1 MVARSQAREGFPSM
15 TGEEPGIGPSGDA
28 GADAAR
34 QIRGSSLLT
43 VGRGISLVVN
53 FIAQVLI
60 VRHLSQEGFGAFA
73 YAVSLV
79 AVGESLVTLGL
90 DRAITR
96 FVPIYEER
104 GQYDRLFGTIV
115 LAAVVVIC
123 LGAALIVSIIGLQG
137 WLAAS
142 VIGDPELVSV
152 LVILIALAPIQ
163 AYDGLLIGMFAVFG
177 NAWAVFV
184 RKHVLGPG
192 LRLAVVALLIALNS
206 DVEFLAAGYVLAGLL
221 AVLLYTGILWRILVR
236 RGLIAHVRAAGIA
249 IPTREVLG
257 FALPLLSSDL
267 VFVVLTASDV
277 VLLEHFHDTNEVA
290 AFRVVHSA
298 AVLNQLVFTSFALLY
313 TPVAARLFARDDR
326 SGINQ
331 LYWRTATWMA
341 VFSFPVFALT
351 FSLAGPVTVTLY
363 GEVYRDSAL
372 YLAIL
377 SLGYYFNVALGF
389 NGLTLKVMGRI
400 RYVVTLNVAT
410 AVANVVLN
418 LLLIPAYGAL
428 GAAIGTASTLILH
441 NILKQAGL
449 RLSTGISIF
458 DRSVLRVYVVLA
470 LAIALLVIL
479 SMLVELNAI
488 GQLAAAGI
496 ATAGVLY
503 LNRDALRIA
512 DTFPA
517 VRRLP
522 FARRLF
528 GP

>member
-1 MVARSQAREGFPSM
+1 M
-15 TGEEPGIGPSGDA
+15 TAEDA
-28 GADAAR
+28 GLEAAQDDRADTAR

-43 VGRGISLVVN
+43 LGRGISLIVN

-60 VRHLSQEGFGAFA
+60 VRHLSQEGYGAFA

-79 AVGESLVTLGL
+79 AVGESVVTLGL

-115 LAAVVVIC
+115 LAAAVVIG
-123 LGAALIVSIIGLQG
+123 LGLALIVTVLGLQD
-137 WLAAS
+137 WLATA
-142 VIGDPELVSV
+142 VIGDPKLVSV

-192 LRLAVVALLIALNS
+192 LKLAVVGLLIALDS

-221 AVLLYTGILWRILVR
+221 AVALYTALLWRILVQ
-236 RGLIAHVRAAGIA
+236 RGLIQRARERRI
-249 IPTREVLG
+249 IVPTREVFG

-277 VLLEHFHDTNEVA
+277 VLLEHFHDASEVA

-313 TPVAARLFARDDR
+313 TPVAARLFAREDR
-326 SGINQ
+326 RGINE

-351 FSLAGPVTVTLY
+351 FSLAGPVTVSLY

-389 NGLTLKVMGRI
+389 NGLTLKVMGKI

-410 AVANVVLN
+410 AIANVALN
-418 LLLIPAYGAL
+418 VLLIPRYGAL
-428 GAAIGTASTLILH
+428 GAAIGTATTLILH

-458 DRSVLRVYVVLA
+458 DWSVMRVYVVLIA
-470 LAIALLVIL
+470 AIALLVVL
-479 SMLVELNAI
+479 SAMVELDPA
-488 GQLAAAGI
+488 GQLAAAVG

-522 FARRLF
+522 LARRLF